1 MRAPATSRP
10 RVHDRVIAA
19 LECREPDRV
28 PTMDMMFEY
37 ANVYEVLGKR
47 PLPLGRLFE
56 NRYTARALDF
66 LAPGP
71 LAPFVMCKSMEIF
84 TYDRTA
90 AAVEMG
96 YDSAWVTYPPV
107 WRFDDSRNMH
117 DIGGRRLQ
125 VTFDGKGNLGT
136 PMYTGGLIT
145 GPDDWRA
152 WPKTDLLRLPEM
164 NGRFFARI
172 QKDFGDRL
180 FIFGSF
186 VDGIFGY
193 TWESLGFERFVVAA
207 RKERTFVDR
216 MIRFYTDLYCMII
229 EAMADAGIPG
239 ILYGDD
245 LAYRSGPMLNPRQY
259 ESLLGESF
267 RRITGTAHGLGMKIV
282 IHSCGNVYQL
292 LDWFADCGFDG
303 VHALEPTAGV
313 ELAKAKEMAGGRLC
327 LLGNVDVTHI
337 LVDASRE
344 EVFEAVRRSIEA
356 AGRGGGYIVAP
367 TNTHHQISVQR
378 LRWMLEAVEQYGCYP
393 SAP

>member
-1 MRAPATSRP
+1 MATA
-10 RVHDRVIAA
+10 HERVIAA
-19 LECREPDRV
+19 LEGREPDRV
-28 PTMDMMFEY
+28 PTMDMMVEY
-37 ANVYEVLGKR
+37 ANIYEVLGKK

-71 LAPFVMCKSMEIF
+71 LTPFIMEKSMEVF

-96 YDSAWVTYPPV
+96 YDSAWVTYTAV

-117 DIGGRRLQ
+117 DINGRRLQ
-125 VTFDGKGNLGT
+125 VTFDGRGNLGT

-152 WPKTDLLRLPEM
+152 WPKKDLLRLPEK
-164 NGRFFARI
+164 NNRI
-172 QKDFGDRL
+172 YSRVQADFGDRL

-186 VDGIFGY
+186 VEGIFGY
-193 TWESLGFERFVVAA
+193 TWESIGFERFVVAV
-207 RKERTFVDR
+207 RKEREFVDR
-216 MIRFYTDLYCMII
+216 MITFYTDLYCMII

-239 ILYGDD
+239 VIYGDD
-245 LAYRSGPMLNPRQY
+245 LAYRSGPLLNPRLF
-259 ESLLGESF
+259 ESLCGESF
-267 RRITGTAHGLGMKIV
+267 RRITDTAHRLGMKIV
-282 IHSCGNVYQL
+282 IHSCGNVYKL
-292 LDWFADCGFDG
+292 LDWLADCGFDG

-313 ELAKAKEMAGGRLC
+313 ELAKAKEMVGDRLC
-327 LLGNVDVTHI
+327 LLGNMDITHI

-344 EVFEAVRRSIEA
+344 EVFEAVRQSIEA

-367 TNTHHQISVQR
+367 TNSHHGMSVQR
-378 LRWMLEAVEQYGCYP
+378 LRWMLEAVEEFGHYP
-393 SAP
+393 LSL